1 MFRIP
6 LPHIEA
12 VVFPPFVRRSGI
24 GLPKSKKEGVFMSKF
39 NAKRICY
46 IALLAAMYYV
56 LNLLEIRTPGNL
68 HVTLD
73 ALPLMV
79 SALLLGPV
87 DAGLVAF
94 FGELLNQVVGPYGI
108 TATTLLWVLPPV
120 IYGLIIGV
128 VAKRQSGKPM
138 ETRVVFCYVVC
149 ILAAVVRSAGNTL
162 VIWADSVIYGYY
174 SFAIVFGAA
183 AIRFVAGIVAAV
195 LVATVA
201 MPLVRI
207 LRKQRIRRG

>member
-1 MFRIP
+1 
-6 LPHIEA
+6 
-12 VVFPPFVRRSGI
+12 
-24 GLPKSKKEGVFMSKF
+24 MSKF

-87 DAGLVAF
+87 DAALVAF
-94 FGELLNQVVGPYGI
+94 FGELLNQVIGPYGI

-120 IYGLIIGV
+120 IYALIIGV
-128 VAKRQSGKPM
+128 VAKGQKKPM

-183 AIRFVAGIVAAV
+183 AIRFVTGIVAAV

-207 LRKQRIRRG
+207 LRKQKNLR

>member
-1 MFRIP
+1 
-6 LPHIEA
+6 
-12 VVFPPFVRRSGI
+12 
-24 GLPKSKKEGVFMSKF
+24 MSKF
-39 NAKRICY
+39 NARRICY

-79 SALLLGPV
+79 SALLMGPV
-87 DAGLVAF
+87 DAALVAF
-94 FGELLNQVVGPYGI
+94 FGELLNQVIGPYGI

-120 IYGLIIGV
+120 IYALIIAV
-128 VAKRQSGKPM
+128 AAKRQNGPPM
-138 ETRVVFCYVVC
+138 ESRIMFCYVIC

-183 AIRFVAGIVAAV
+183 ALRFVTGIVAAV
-195 LVATVA
+195 LVATVT

-207 LRKQRIRRG
+207 LRKQKR

>member
-1 MFRIP
+1 
-6 LPHIEA
+6 
-12 VVFPPFVRRSGI
+12 
-24 GLPKSKKEGVFMSKF
+24 MSKF

-68 HVTLD
+68 HITLD
-73 ALPLMV
+73 ALPIMV
-79 SALLLGPV
+79 SALLMGPV
-87 DAGLVAF
+87 DAALVAF
-94 FGELLNQVVGPYGI
+94 FGELLNQVIGPYGI

-120 IYGLIIGV
+120 VYALIIGL
-128 VAKRQSGKPM
+128 AAGRQAGKRL
-138 ETRVVFCYVVC
+138 EERVLLCYGVC

-174 SFAIVFGAA
+174 SFALVFGAA
-183 AIRFVAGIVAAV
+183 AIRFVTGMVAAV
-195 LVATVA
+195 LVATVT

-207 LRKQRIRRG
+207 LRKQRFVK

>member
-1 MFRIP
+1 
-6 LPHIEA
+6 
-12 VVFPPFVRRSGI
+12 
-24 GLPKSKKEGVFMSKF
+24 MSKF

-68 HVTLD
+68 HITLD

-87 DAGLVAF
+87 DAALVAF
-94 FGELLNQVVGPYGI
+94 FGELLNQVISPYGI
-108 TATTLLWVLPPV
+108 TATTLLWILPPV
-120 IYGLIIGV
+120 IYALIIGI
-128 VAKRQSGKPM
+128 VAKRQKKPM

-174 SFAIVFGAA
+174 SFALVFGVA
-183 AIRFVAGIVAAV
+183 AIRFVTGIVAAV
-195 LVATVA
+195 LVATVT
-201 MPLVRI
+201 MPLVRV
-207 LRKQRIRRG
+207 LRKQKMK